1 MGYSIRRARYRPR
14 MRDFG
19 MRVLTRF
26 VRLEVRFKRL
36 IAFLSC
42 TLHLRVQQR
51 LELVEQIPNFG
62 RGAKVEHG
70 IALGSILQVDEG

>member
-1 MGYSIRRARYRPR
+1 

-19 MRVLTRF
+19 VRVLTRF

-42 TLHLRVQQR
+42 VL
-51 LELVEQIPNFG
+51 P
-62 RGAKVEHG
+62 
-70 IALGSILQVDEG
+70 D